1 MQVQANYW
9 RKHFDE
15 LSSQAAEMRLLSA
28 KTASKVTEPLKG
40 QPKTN

>member
-15 LSSQAAEMRLLSA
+15 LSSQAEEVRLLSR
-28 KTASKVTEPLKG
+28 KVATKATEPLKA